1 MNTTESE
8 LMDNIIPF
16 PKHNNNP
23 KFTPNNLEEI
33 DDRMKMLKYQHIFD
47 TLDNIVPLLFQSI
60 ATAGFD
66 MDGESDDDEDVL
78 IKDGAFIIEA
88 LKSFLCHHHGI
99 EHPFQTIVDNVFK
112 ESTNDEGM
120 KVLRITDH
128 LDVKLKPFDEGNS
141 ES

>member
-1 MNTTESE
+1 MNVNESE

-16 PKHNNNP
+16 PKDNNNP

-47 TLDNIVPLLFQSI
+47 TLDNIIPILFTSI

-66 MDGESDDDEDVL
+66 MEGDDEEEDEL

-88 LKSFLCHHHGI
+88 IKSFLCQHHGI
-99 EHPFQTIVDNVFK
+99 DHPFQTIAENVFSK
-112 ESTNDEGM
+112 TVNDEGLN
-120 KVLRITDH
+120 VLRIVEH
-128 LDVKLKPFDEGNS
+128 LDVKLKEFDEGNS